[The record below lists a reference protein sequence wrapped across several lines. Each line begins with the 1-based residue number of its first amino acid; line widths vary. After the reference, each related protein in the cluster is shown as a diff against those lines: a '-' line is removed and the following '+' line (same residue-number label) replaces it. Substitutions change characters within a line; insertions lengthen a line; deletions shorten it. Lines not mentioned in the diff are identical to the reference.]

1 MSDSVRPHRRQPTRL
16 PHAWDSLGKN
26 TGVGCHFLLQCMK
39 VKSESEGTQSCPTL
53 RNPMDC
59 SLPGSS
65 IHGIFPGKS
74 TGVGC
79 HHLLWR
85 SLLPCKYFHDASQL
99 RFRALSAMLF
109 GIISLSLV
117 TGKVPKQFKSNCFSV
132 TANIAS
138 RSVSHWLSY
147 QDQSFPDSF
156 SFLTYALTWFGSS
169 LMVPEIMKFK
179 IKQMKKLLLTS
190 NQCCYSPGQGPLI
203 FPEVSLCSDWP
214 SAFQKS

>member
-1 MSDSVRPHRRQPTRL
+1 MSNREVPTGSFQWRRQDKGRHTCGYKRRPDASTVPGTAQN
-16 PHAWDSLGKN
+16 PHI
-26 TGVGCHFLLQCMK
+26 QI
-39 VKSESEGTQSCPTL
+39 
-53 RNPMDC
+53 
-59 SLPGSS
+59 LPGL
-65 IHGIFPGKS
+65 GAD
-74 TGVGC
+74 
-79 HHLLWR
+79 
-85 SLLPCKYFHDASQL
+85 LPPPF
-99 RFRALSAMLF
+99 
-109 GIISLSLV
+109 
-117 TGKVPKQFKSNCFSV
+117 TQFKSNCFSV

-169 LMVPEIMKFK
+169 LMVPEIMKSK

>member
-1 MSDSVRPHRRQPTRL
+1 ML
-16 PHAWDSLGKN
+16 
-26 TGVGCHFLLQCMK
+26 LLQRAWVWCLVRK
-39 VKSESEGTQSCPTL
+39 LKSHKPCSVARKNKFNIL
-53 RNPMDC
+53 RTSKNN
-59 SLPGSS
+59 GSS
-65 IHGIFPGKS
+65 QDLPQ
-74 TGVGC
+74 
-79 HHLLWR
+79 LLR
-85 SLLPCKYFHDASQL
+85 SSEIIWLECKYFHDASQL

-169 LMVPEIMKFK
+169 LMVPEIMKSK